1 MGRWVGGLVSALFA
15 AVGALISTRE
25 GASGRYE
32 GAAPA
37 ALDQLFN
44 PTLGAVRPLPTASP
58 GLGRESAEAVGAG
71 FLSGQTTA
79 DRGENPPHHDQH
91 DNDDEDPLHPQTS
104 PRERGPSIR
113 QRKKFLILDC
123 RSDASSRK
131 SRSREIGDFRFR
143 LTVLACLDAVDR
155 HSKFIIQNS
164 KFIEVSRRKPLF
176 RWR

>member
-58 GLGRESAEAVGAG
+58 GLGRETAEAVGAG

-113 QRKKFLILDC
+113 QRKKFLILNSQFWIVVPMPLPEKVAVG
-123 RSDASSRK
+123 RSGISVSGSQFLLAWM
-131 SRSREIGDFRFR
+131 R
-143 LTVLACLDAVDR
+143 LTV
-155 HSKFIIQNS
+155 IQNS
-164 KFIEVSRRKPLF
+164 
-176 RWR
+176 